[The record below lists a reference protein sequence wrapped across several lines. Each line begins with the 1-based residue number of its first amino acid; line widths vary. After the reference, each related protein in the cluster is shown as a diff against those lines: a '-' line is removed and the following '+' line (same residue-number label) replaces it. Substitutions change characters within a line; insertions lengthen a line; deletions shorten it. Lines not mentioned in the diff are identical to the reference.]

1 MTPLFM
7 PPLLVCSEIPTR
19 LSYARYLPVLDGAL
33 RIVARGDTKAGSAQ
47 RQPEAELATKENGAR
62 DDVINH
68 AQAKKAED
76 AAAKSISAAAIFN
89 AKDLS
94 Q

>member
-47 RQPEAELATKENGAR
+47 RQPEAEPATKENGAR

-68 AQAKKAED
+68 AQVKKAERRGG
-76 AAAKSISAAAIFN
+76 KKYQCSRRF
-89 AKDLS
+89 
-94 Q
+94 QC